1 MPLRL
6 LPWSPEYGSGIQAD
20 DESATDDEALRAD
33 IGFERRPWEPVRPA
47 GAAPAAVQIVDG
59 VRRVEAH
66 AIDDLPDG
74 ETAFGLFASYAV
86 GAVRCEGAR
95 SRVLGDEAGD
105 DGLLRVRRSFLQA
118 GGEPRDREIAAG
130 ASRLRFRATTPTNA
144 RTPNDLVAALNRL
157 MLDEEARLAEA
168 LSTDESA
175 LTLVDGPLRLRA
187 PGPRVAGY
195 VKRTYRWY
203 LEPRDRA
210 LLPELAVG
218 ERTPLFRIPG
228 SGEGGG
234 DRTAWYM
241 RLADLGPHVHQLA
254 GVVRLEAPGALPRN
268 AAARLADQCALALPR
283 LASSPVR
290 DPRAPQN
297 LTPVGALEALLTR
310 RLGEREWVRRLIA
323 SALRAAPEP
332 LDPAPLDPA
341 PLEDG
346 LLSANGAGGARW

>member
-6 LPWSPEYGSGIQAD
+6 LPWSPEYGSAMQAD
-20 DESATDDEALRAD
+20 PDAFDEQDAAQAADASIEGEWRARQPS
-33 IGFERRPWEPVRPA
+33 GEP
-47 GAAPAAVQIVDG
+47 PAAVQIVDG

-66 AIDDLPDG
+66 ALDDLADG
-74 ETAFGLFASYAV
+74 ETAFGLFGSYAV

-95 SRVLGDEAGD
+95 SWVLGGETREGE
-105 DGLLRVRRSFLQA
+105 LLRVRRSYLQA

-130 ASRLRFRATTPTNA
+130 SARLRFRATTPPTA

-157 MLDEEARLAEA
+157 MLDEEARLAET
-168 LSTDESA
+168 LSADESA

-203 LEPRDRA
+203 LEARHRA

-218 ERTPLFRIPG
+218 ERTPLFLIPG
-228 SGEGGG
+228 GGEGG
-234 DRTAWYM
+234 DRGGRDRRAWYM
-241 RLADLGPHVHQLA
+241 RLADLGVHVHPLA
-254 GVVRLEAPGALPRN
+254 GIVRLEAPGALPLGET
-268 AAARLADQCALALPR
+268 ARLADECALALPR

-332 LDPAPLDPA
+332 LKDA
-341 PLEDG
+341 
-346 LLSANGAGGARW
+346 LLPVNGAGGARW